1 MRRKCPRVGDIVRV
15 PVEMDN
21 LCVVMDTVGIN
32 LWVRRL
38 DNKVQRNIH
47 VRRDAVE
54 IISRAN
60 SH

>member
-21 LCVVMDTVGIN
+21 LCLVMDTVGIN

-38 DNKVQRNIH
+38 DNRVQTNIH
-47 VRRDAVE
+47 VRRDSVE
-54 IISRAN
+54 IVSRAN
-60 SH
+60 NC

>member
-1 MRRKCPRVGDIVRV
+1 MRRKCPRIGDIVRV
-15 PVEMDN
+15 PAEWDS
-21 LCVVMDTVGIN
+21 LCLVMDTIGIN